1 MRCHYRVIPA
11 ILLTVLVAAGC
22 SGSASPSVT
31 APIERAQEPLAYT
44 REMPVIAPQD
54 WQARGQVITST
65 DETSFDMSKLPQES
79 SATRMVYRSTSGI
92 NGAPTV
98 VSGAFFVP
106 PGDPPTGGWPV
117 VSYAHFTSG
126 VSVGCGPTGDKELAG
141 SISFVGG
148 ILEQGYA
155 VAYTDYVGLGDIGS
169 EPKQVHPYLEPKSA
183 AFNVIDAV
191 RAARTVD
198 PELSDRWVAVGN
210 SQGGQAAFA
219 TAEYA
224 KAYGDGLQ
232 LLGAAAVVPA
242 LDVSQL
248 GDPTT
253 LTDDQKSVFP
263 LVVAGLAAVDP
274 AIVPSDYLPEGSD
287 ETTTCAPGK
296 VEPKEASP
304 EAISRLTDRLA
315 SYALP
320 QLPTPVPIA
329 VYYGGADNLVLPEW
343 TEGALQ
349 RACDLGDTIE
359 ATRID
364 DGGHD
369 LNPGEP
375 MTTWIADR
383 FAGEPAPS
391 NC

>member
-1 MRCHYRVIPA
+1 MDV
-11 ILLTVLVAAGC
+11 
-22 SGSASPSVT
+22 
-31 APIERAQEPLAYT
+31 PIERAQEPIAYT
-44 REMPVIAPQD
+44 REMPAIAPPD
-54 WQARGQVITST
+54 WAARGQVISST
-65 DETSFDMSKLPQES
+65 DETPFDMSKLPQGA
-79 SATRMVYRSTSGI
+79 SATKMVYRSTSGI
-92 NGAPTV
+92 TGAPTV

-106 PGDPPTGGWPV
+106 PGDAPAGGWPV

-126 VSVGCGPTGDKELAG
+126 VSTGCGPTGDKELAG

-148 ILEQGYA
+148 ILDQGYA
-155 VAYTDYVGLGDIGS
+155 VAYTDYVGLGDIGA

-191 RAARTVD
+191 RAARAID
-198 PELSDRWVAVGN
+198 PALSDRWVAVGN
-210 SQGGQAAFA
+210 SQGGQAVFA

-242 LDVSQL
+242 LDLSRL
-248 GDPTT
+248 GDPTA
-253 LTDDQKSVFP
+253 LTDDQKTVFP

-274 AIVPSDYLPEGSD
+274 EIIPSDYLPAGSD

-320 QLPTPVPIA
+320 QLPTQVPIA
-329 VYYGGADNLVLPEW
+329 VYYGGIDDLVLPEW
-343 TEGALQ
+343 TEGALR
-349 RACDLGDTIE
+349 RACELGDTIE

-364 DGGHD
+364 DGGHGLD
-369 LNPGEP
+369 PGEP
-375 MTTWIADR
+375 MIDWVAAR